1 MFHRLLFLSL
11 TALAFISA
19 LASGAILPE
28 NEVQALKDI
37 AHTLGKKDWNFSV
50 DPCSGEEG
58 WAEIPEENAVTCNC
72 SFSNGTVCH
81 VFRISLLANRL
92 TGPIPKYL
100 ANISTLVNLTVQYN
114 QFSGELPEEL
124 GSLLNLEKLHLS
136 SNNFTGELPKTFAK
150 LTNMKDF
157 RIGDNQ
163 FTGQIPSFIQ
173 NWTKLEKLFIQPSGL
188 VGPIPSG
195 IFSLKNLT
203 DLRISDLN
211 GPEATFPQLGN
222 KKMTNLILRN
232 CNITGELPP
241 YLGKMTTLKVL
252 DLSFNKLSGHIP
264 SNFDDLYE
272 VDYIYFTGNLLTGA
286 IPPWMLEKGDKIDL
300 SYNNFTDG
308 SAESSCQKRSV
319 NLFASF
325 SKGNNSTGIVSCL
338 RSVQCPK
345 TYYYSLHINCGGSEV
360 TANGDTAFEEDTY
373 EAGPSTFTL
382 SRTNWGLSS
391 TGHFL
396 DNSIKTD
403 TYIQTNTSR
412 LLMSDSQ
419 LYTNARL
426 SAISLTYYGFC
437 LGNGNYTVK
446 LHFAEI
452 LFTDDKNF
460 SSFGKRIFDVYI
472 QGNLVLKDLNIE
484 NEAGGVGKAI
494 VKPFSAAVTNGTMEI
509 RLYWAGKGTT
519 EIPFKGDYGP
529 LISAISLNPD
539 FTPPSEDGSSS
550 ISEDGSSSI
559 SVGKA
564 FGIAVAAAFLIILV
578 VVGILQWKG
587 CFRPENTLERE
598 LRGVDLHTASFTL
611 KQIKAATNNFAPDNK
626 IGEGGFGPV
635 YKGLLADG
643 TAIAVKQ
650 LSSKSKQGN
659 REFINE
665 IGMISALQHPNL
677 VKLYGCCMEG
687 NQLSLIYE
695 YLENNSLARAM
706 FGPEEHRLKLDW
718 PTRRRICLGIAR
730 GLAYLH
736 GESRIKIVHRD
747 IKATNVLL
755 DKDLNPKISD
765 FGLAKLDEEDN
776 THISTRVAGTIGY
789 MAPEYATRGHLT
801 EKADVYSFGIV
812 ALEIV
817 SGRSNVFSR
826 TKEDKIYLLDWALVL
841 KEQGNLMELVDTDL
855 GSNFD
860 KEQVMVMIN
869 VALLCANASPT
880 NRPSMS
886 SVLSMLE
893 CGVDVPDLAPDS
905 NVSDIDET
913 KSEAMRRYYQ
923 FSIEKTASTIP
934 SKSSIYGPPTGS
946 STSGVDLY
954 PFNIQHITSKA
965 QFRIVA
971 LWFQDYCNFEMG
983 VYNTIKFLV
992 AASSPTIFLRIA
1004 SFRPP
1009 MEGYGEDQ
1017 IFWSESKKGNF
1028 TVKSAYDA
1036 LSKEIKGEDDQIW
1049 SCVWRWNGPQSIRV
1063 FLWLVLH
1070 NRLKTK
1076 AEISRRHVHLDSSC
1090 DRCGDGDE
1098 NTLHVLRD
1106 CMVAR
1111 RFWYAILPIHQRQY
1125 FFSLNLKDWMSYN
1138 LTNADQVGSDLSWNI
1153 FFGVAIWRLWSRRNK
1168 FLFHGMTWDCATMI
1182 SEVKIKATEFQRI
1195 STTPMGMNNGRVVKW
1210 ICWSPPFWPWC
1221 KLNTDGAAKK
1231 TGEASAGGL
1240 IRDHNGAWLALFGM
1254 NIGSC
1259 SVTVAELWGLY
1270 QGLNI
1275 AWQNGIRW
1283 LQVEVDSIC
1292 ILHLV
1297 TTPMITSNE
1306 LSPLIKSIKDLISR
1320 SWRITINHVYREAN
1334 FAADFLANH
1343 GLSFPLGLHL
1353 FPNSPPGIIAY
1364 LQHDMYGV
1372 AYRRFVFP

>member
-11 TALAFISA
+11 TALALVSA

-37 AHTLGKKDWNFSV
+37 ANTLGKKDWNFSV

-81 VFRISLLANRL
+81 VFRIVLKEQNLTGVLPPKLAELTFLQDISLPRNYLSGTIPSEWASLPLLNISLLANRL

-100 ANISTLVNLTVQYN
+100 ANISTLVNLTIQYN

-157 RIGDNQ
+157 RIGDNL

-173 NWTKLEKLFIQPSGL
+173 NWTKLEK
-188 VGPIPSG
+188 
-195 IFSLKNLT
+195 
-203 DLRISDLN
+203 LRISDLN

-241 YLGKMTTLKVL
+241 YLGNMTTLKVL

-264 SNFDDLYE
+264 SNFDDLNE

-338 RSVQCPK
+338 RSFQCPK
-345 TYYYSLHINCGGSEV
+345 TYYSLHINCGGSEV
-360 TANGDTAFEEDTY
+360 TANGDTTFEEDTY

-419 LYTNARL
+419 LYTTARL

-437 LGNGNYTVK
+437 LGNGNYTVN

-472 QGNLVLKDLNIE
+472 QGNRVLKDLNIE

-539 FTPPSEDGSSS
+539 FIPP
-550 ISEDGSSSI
+550 SEDGSSSI

-635 YKGLLADG
+635 YK
-643 TAIAVKQ
+643 
-650 LSSKSKQGN
+650 
-659 REFINE
+659 

-860 KEQVMVMIN
+860 KEQLMVMIN
-869 VALLCANASPT
+869 VALLCASASPT

-893 CGVDVPDLAPDS
+893 CGVDVPDLVPDS
-905 NVSDIDET
+905 SISDVDET

-923 FSIEKTASTIP
+923 FSIEKTASTIQ
-934 SKSSIYGPPTGS
+934 STSSIYGPPTRS
-946 STSGVDLY
+946 STSGADLY
-954 PFNIQHITSKA
+954 PFS
-965 QFRIVA
+965 
-971 LWFQDYCNFEMG
+971 
-983 VYNTIKFLV
+983 
-992 AASSPTIFLRIA
+992 
-1004 SFRPP
+1004 
-1009 MEGYGEDQ
+1009 
-1017 IFWSESKKGNF
+1017 
-1028 TVKSAYDA
+1028 
-1036 LSKEIKGEDDQIW
+1036 
-1049 SCVWRWNGPQSIRV
+1049 
-1063 FLWLVLH
+1063 
-1070 NRLKTK
+1070 
-1076 AEISRRHVHLDSSC
+1076 
-1090 DRCGDGDE
+1090 
-1098 NTLHVLRD
+1098 
-1106 CMVAR
+1106 
-1111 RFWYAILPIHQRQY
+1111 
-1125 FFSLNLKDWMSYN
+1125 
-1138 LTNADQVGSDLSWNI
+1138 
-1153 FFGVAIWRLWSRRNK
+1153 
-1168 FLFHGMTWDCATMI
+1168 
-1182 SEVKIKATEFQRI
+1182 
-1195 STTPMGMNNGRVVKW
+1195 
-1210 ICWSPPFWPWC
+1210 
-1221 KLNTDGAAKK
+1221 
-1231 TGEASAGGL
+1231 
-1240 IRDHNGAWLALFGM
+1240 
-1254 NIGSC
+1254 
-1259 SVTVAELWGLY
+1259 
-1270 QGLNI
+1270 
-1275 AWQNGIRW
+1275 
-1283 LQVEVDSIC
+1283 VDS
-1292 ILHLV
+1292 
-1297 TTPMITSNE
+1297 
-1306 LSPLIKSIKDLISR
+1306 D
-1320 SWRITINHVYREAN
+1320 
-1334 FAADFLANH
+1334 
-1343 GLSFPLGLHL
+1343 
-1353 FPNSPPGIIAY
+1353 
-1364 LQHDMYGV
+1364 
-1372 AYRRFVFP
+1372 

>member
-1 MFHRLLFLSL
+1 MYTDIQTDIVERYQLN
-11 TALAFISA
+11 LAVRVCNNLMHA
-19 LASGAILPE
+19 
-28 NEVQALKDI
+28 VQALKDI
-37 AHTLGKKDWNFSV
+37 ANTLGKKDWNFSV

-72 SFSNGTVCH
+72 SFSNGTVCY

-157 RIGDNQ
+157 RIGDNL

-195 IFSLKNLT
+195 IFSLENLT

-241 YLGKMTTLKVL
+241 YLGNMTTLKVL

-264 SNFDDLYE
+264 SNFDDLNE

-338 RSVQCPK
+338 RSFQCPK
-345 TYYYSLHINCGGSEV
+345 TYYSLHINCGGSEV
-360 TANGDTAFEEDTY
+360 TANGDTTFEEDTY
-373 EAGPSTFTL
+373 EAGPSTFTQ

-419 LYTNARL
+419 LYTTARL

-437 LGNGNYTVK
+437 LGNGNYTVN

-472 QGNLVLKDLNIE
+472 QGKLVLKDFNIE

-529 LISAISLNPD
+529 LISAISLHNPGEAD

-550 ISEDGSSSI
+550 IS
-559 SVGKA
+559 VGKA
-564 FGIAVAAAFLIILV
+564 LGIAVAAAFFIILV

-643 TAIAVKQ
+643 TVIAVKQ

-765 FGLAKLDEEDN
+765 FGLAKLDEEDD

-860 KEQVMVMIN
+860 KEQLMVMIN
-869 VALLCANASPT
+869 VALLCASASPT

-893 CGVDVPDLAPDS
+893 CGVDVPDLVPDS
-905 NVSDIDET
+905 SISDVDET

-923 FSIEKTASTIP
+923 FSIEKTASTIQ
-934 SKSSIYGPPTGS
+934 STSSIYGPPTRS
-946 STSGVDLY
+946 STSGADLY
-954 PFNIQHITSKA
+954 PFS
-965 QFRIVA
+965 
-971 LWFQDYCNFEMG
+971 
-983 VYNTIKFLV
+983 
-992 AASSPTIFLRIA
+992 
-1004 SFRPP
+1004 
-1009 MEGYGEDQ
+1009 
-1017 IFWSESKKGNF
+1017 
-1028 TVKSAYDA
+1028 
-1036 LSKEIKGEDDQIW
+1036 
-1049 SCVWRWNGPQSIRV
+1049 
-1063 FLWLVLH
+1063 
-1070 NRLKTK
+1070 
-1076 AEISRRHVHLDSSC
+1076 
-1090 DRCGDGDE
+1090 
-1098 NTLHVLRD
+1098 
-1106 CMVAR
+1106 
-1111 RFWYAILPIHQRQY
+1111 
-1125 FFSLNLKDWMSYN
+1125 
-1138 LTNADQVGSDLSWNI
+1138 
-1153 FFGVAIWRLWSRRNK
+1153 
-1168 FLFHGMTWDCATMI
+1168 
-1182 SEVKIKATEFQRI
+1182 
-1195 STTPMGMNNGRVVKW
+1195 
-1210 ICWSPPFWPWC
+1210 
-1221 KLNTDGAAKK
+1221 
-1231 TGEASAGGL
+1231 
-1240 IRDHNGAWLALFGM
+1240 
-1254 NIGSC
+1254 
-1259 SVTVAELWGLY
+1259 
-1270 QGLNI
+1270 
-1275 AWQNGIRW
+1275 
-1283 LQVEVDSIC
+1283 VDS
-1292 ILHLV
+1292 
-1297 TTPMITSNE
+1297 
-1306 LSPLIKSIKDLISR
+1306 D
-1320 SWRITINHVYREAN
+1320 
-1334 FAADFLANH
+1334 
-1343 GLSFPLGLHL
+1343 
-1353 FPNSPPGIIAY
+1353 
-1364 LQHDMYGV
+1364 
-1372 AYRRFVFP
+1372 

>member
-11 TALAFISA
+11 TALALVSA

-37 AHTLGKKDWNFSV
+37 ANTLGKKDWNFSV

-72 SFSNGTVCH
+72 SFSNGTVCY

-157 RIGDNQ
+157 RIGDNL

-173 NWTKLEKLFIQPSGL
+173 NWTKLEK
-188 VGPIPSG
+188 
-195 IFSLKNLT
+195 
-203 DLRISDLN
+203 LRISDLN

-241 YLGKMTTLKVL
+241 YLGNMTTLKVL

-264 SNFDDLYE
+264 SNFDDLNE

-338 RSVQCPK
+338 RSFQCPK
-345 TYYYSLHINCGGSEV
+345 TYYSLHINCGGSEV
-360 TANGDTAFEEDTY
+360 TANGDTTFEEDTY
-373 EAGPSTFTL
+373 EAGPSTFTQ

-419 LYTNARL
+419 LYTTARL

-437 LGNGNYTVK
+437 LGNGNYTVN

-472 QGNLVLKDLNIE
+472 QGKLVLKDFNIE

-529 LISAISLNPD
+529 LISAISLHNPDNPHIGEMCNFLGEAD

-550 ISEDGSSSI
+550 IS
-559 SVGKA
+559 VGKA
-564 FGIAVAAAFLIILV
+564 LGIAVAAAFFIILV

-643 TAIAVKQ
+643 TVIAVKQ

-765 FGLAKLDEEDN
+765 FGLAKLDEEDD

-860 KEQVMVMIN
+860 KEQLMVMIN
-869 VALLCANASPT
+869 VALLCASASPT

-893 CGVDVPDLAPDS
+893 CGVDVPDLVPDS
-905 NVSDIDET
+905 SISDVDET

-923 FSIEKTASTIP
+923 FSIEKTASTIQ
-934 SKSSIYGPPTGS
+934 STSSIYGPPTRS
-946 STSGVDLY
+946 STSGADLY
-954 PFNIQHITSKA
+954 PFS
-965 QFRIVA
+965 
-971 LWFQDYCNFEMG
+971 
-983 VYNTIKFLV
+983 
-992 AASSPTIFLRIA
+992 
-1004 SFRPP
+1004 
-1009 MEGYGEDQ
+1009 
-1017 IFWSESKKGNF
+1017 
-1028 TVKSAYDA
+1028 
-1036 LSKEIKGEDDQIW
+1036 
-1049 SCVWRWNGPQSIRV
+1049 
-1063 FLWLVLH
+1063 
-1070 NRLKTK
+1070 
-1076 AEISRRHVHLDSSC
+1076 
-1090 DRCGDGDE
+1090 
-1098 NTLHVLRD
+1098 
-1106 CMVAR
+1106 
-1111 RFWYAILPIHQRQY
+1111 
-1125 FFSLNLKDWMSYN
+1125 
-1138 LTNADQVGSDLSWNI
+1138 
-1153 FFGVAIWRLWSRRNK
+1153 
-1168 FLFHGMTWDCATMI
+1168 
-1182 SEVKIKATEFQRI
+1182 
-1195 STTPMGMNNGRVVKW
+1195 
-1210 ICWSPPFWPWC
+1210 
-1221 KLNTDGAAKK
+1221 
-1231 TGEASAGGL
+1231 
-1240 IRDHNGAWLALFGM
+1240 
-1254 NIGSC
+1254 
-1259 SVTVAELWGLY
+1259 
-1270 QGLNI
+1270 
-1275 AWQNGIRW
+1275 
-1283 LQVEVDSIC
+1283 VDS
-1292 ILHLV
+1292 
-1297 TTPMITSNE
+1297 
-1306 LSPLIKSIKDLISR
+1306 D
-1320 SWRITINHVYREAN
+1320 
-1334 FAADFLANH
+1334 
-1343 GLSFPLGLHL
+1343 
-1353 FPNSPPGIIAY
+1353 
-1364 LQHDMYGV
+1364 
-1372 AYRRFVFP
+1372 

>member
-11 TALAFISA
+11 TALALVSA

-28 NEVQALKDI
+28 NEAVRVCNNLMHAVQALKDI
-37 AHTLGKKDWNFSV
+37 ANTLGKKDWNFSV

-72 SFSNGTVCH
+72 SFSNGTVCY

-150 LTNMKDF
+150 LTNMKD
-157 RIGDNQ
+157 
-163 FTGQIPSFIQ
+163 
-173 NWTKLEKLFIQPSGL
+173 LFIQPSGL

-195 IFSLKNLT
+195 IFSLENLT

-241 YLGKMTTLKVL
+241 YLGNMTTLKVL

-264 SNFDDLYE
+264 SNFDDLNE

-338 RSVQCPK
+338 RSFQCPK
-345 TYYYSLHINCGGSEV
+345 TYYSLHINCGGSEV
-360 TANGDTAFEEDTY
+360 TANGDTTFEEDTY
-373 EAGPSTFTL
+373 EAGPSTFTQ

-419 LYTNARL
+419 LYTTARL

-437 LGNGNYTVK
+437 LGNGNYTVN

-472 QGNLVLKDLNIE
+472 QGKLVLKDFNIE

-529 LISAISLNPD
+529 LISAISLHNPGEAD

-550 ISEDGSSSI
+550 IS
-559 SVGKA
+559 VGKA
-564 FGIAVAAAFLIILV
+564 LGIAVAAAFFIILV

-643 TAIAVKQ
+643 TVIAVKQ

-765 FGLAKLDEEDN
+765 FGLAKLDEEDD

-860 KEQVMVMIN
+860 KEQLMVMIN
-869 VALLCANASPT
+869 VALLCASASPT

-893 CGVDVPDLAPDS
+893 CGVDVPDLVPDS
-905 NVSDIDET
+905 SISDVDET

-923 FSIEKTASTIP
+923 FSIEKTASTIQ
-934 SKSSIYGPPTGS
+934 STSSIYGPPTRS
-946 STSGVDLY
+946 STSGADLY
-954 PFNIQHITSKA
+954 PFS
-965 QFRIVA
+965 
-971 LWFQDYCNFEMG
+971 
-983 VYNTIKFLV
+983 
-992 AASSPTIFLRIA
+992 
-1004 SFRPP
+1004 
-1009 MEGYGEDQ
+1009 
-1017 IFWSESKKGNF
+1017 
-1028 TVKSAYDA
+1028 
-1036 LSKEIKGEDDQIW
+1036 
-1049 SCVWRWNGPQSIRV
+1049 
-1063 FLWLVLH
+1063 
-1070 NRLKTK
+1070 
-1076 AEISRRHVHLDSSC
+1076 
-1090 DRCGDGDE
+1090 
-1098 NTLHVLRD
+1098 
-1106 CMVAR
+1106 
-1111 RFWYAILPIHQRQY
+1111 
-1125 FFSLNLKDWMSYN
+1125 
-1138 LTNADQVGSDLSWNI
+1138 
-1153 FFGVAIWRLWSRRNK
+1153 
-1168 FLFHGMTWDCATMI
+1168 
-1182 SEVKIKATEFQRI
+1182 
-1195 STTPMGMNNGRVVKW
+1195 
-1210 ICWSPPFWPWC
+1210 
-1221 KLNTDGAAKK
+1221 
-1231 TGEASAGGL
+1231 
-1240 IRDHNGAWLALFGM
+1240 
-1254 NIGSC
+1254 
-1259 SVTVAELWGLY
+1259 
-1270 QGLNI
+1270 
-1275 AWQNGIRW
+1275 
-1283 LQVEVDSIC
+1283 VDS
-1292 ILHLV
+1292 
-1297 TTPMITSNE
+1297 
-1306 LSPLIKSIKDLISR
+1306 D
-1320 SWRITINHVYREAN
+1320 
-1334 FAADFLANH
+1334 
-1343 GLSFPLGLHL
+1343 
-1353 FPNSPPGIIAY
+1353 
-1364 LQHDMYGV
+1364 
-1372 AYRRFVFP
+1372 

>member
-11 TALAFISA
+11 TALALVSA

-28 NEVQALKDI
+28 NEAVRVCNNLMHAVQALKDI
-37 AHTLGKKDWNFSV
+37 ANTLGKKDWNFSV

-72 SFSNGTVCH
+72 SFSNGTVCY

-150 LTNMKDF
+150 LTNMKD
-157 RIGDNQ
+157 
-163 FTGQIPSFIQ
+163 
-173 NWTKLEKLFIQPSGL
+173 
-188 VGPIPSG
+188 
-195 IFSLKNLT
+195 
-203 DLRISDLN
+203 LRISDLN

-241 YLGKMTTLKVL
+241 YLGNMTTLKVL
-252 DLSFNKLSGHIP
+252 LVQTLFIICRDLSFNKLSGHIP
-264 SNFDDLYE
+264 SNFDDLNE

-338 RSVQCPK
+338 RSFQCPK
-345 TYYYSLHINCGGSEV
+345 TYYSLHINCGGSEV
-360 TANGDTAFEEDTY
+360 TANGDTTFEEDTY
-373 EAGPSTFTL
+373 EAGPSTFTQ

-419 LYTNARL
+419 LYTTARL

-437 LGNGNYTVK
+437 LGNGNYTVN

-472 QGNLVLKDLNIE
+472 QGKLVLKDFNIE

-529 LISAISLNPD
+529 LISAISLHNPGEAD

-550 ISEDGSSSI
+550 IS
-559 SVGKA
+559 VGKA
-564 FGIAVAAAFLIILV
+564 LGIAVAAAFFIILV

-643 TAIAVKQ
+643 TVIAVKQ

-765 FGLAKLDEEDN
+765 FGLAKLDEEDD

-860 KEQVMVMIN
+860 KEQLMVMIN
-869 VALLCANASPT
+869 VALLCASASPT

-893 CGVDVPDLAPDS
+893 CGVDVPDLVPDS
-905 NVSDIDET
+905 SISDVDET

-923 FSIEKTASTIP
+923 FSIEKTASTIQ
-934 SKSSIYGPPTGS
+934 STSSIYGPPTRS
-946 STSGVDLY
+946 STSGADLY
-954 PFNIQHITSKA
+954 PFS
-965 QFRIVA
+965 
-971 LWFQDYCNFEMG
+971 
-983 VYNTIKFLV
+983 
-992 AASSPTIFLRIA
+992 
-1004 SFRPP
+1004 
-1009 MEGYGEDQ
+1009 
-1017 IFWSESKKGNF
+1017 
-1028 TVKSAYDA
+1028 
-1036 LSKEIKGEDDQIW
+1036 
-1049 SCVWRWNGPQSIRV
+1049 
-1063 FLWLVLH
+1063 
-1070 NRLKTK
+1070 
-1076 AEISRRHVHLDSSC
+1076 
-1090 DRCGDGDE
+1090 
-1098 NTLHVLRD
+1098 
-1106 CMVAR
+1106 
-1111 RFWYAILPIHQRQY
+1111 
-1125 FFSLNLKDWMSYN
+1125 
-1138 LTNADQVGSDLSWNI
+1138 
-1153 FFGVAIWRLWSRRNK
+1153 
-1168 FLFHGMTWDCATMI
+1168 
-1182 SEVKIKATEFQRI
+1182 
-1195 STTPMGMNNGRVVKW
+1195 
-1210 ICWSPPFWPWC
+1210 
-1221 KLNTDGAAKK
+1221 
-1231 TGEASAGGL
+1231 
-1240 IRDHNGAWLALFGM
+1240 
-1254 NIGSC
+1254 
-1259 SVTVAELWGLY
+1259 
-1270 QGLNI
+1270 
-1275 AWQNGIRW
+1275 
-1283 LQVEVDSIC
+1283 VDS
-1292 ILHLV
+1292 
-1297 TTPMITSNE
+1297 
-1306 LSPLIKSIKDLISR
+1306 D
-1320 SWRITINHVYREAN
+1320 
-1334 FAADFLANH
+1334 
-1343 GLSFPLGLHL
+1343 
-1353 FPNSPPGIIAY
+1353 
-1364 LQHDMYGV
+1364 
-1372 AYRRFVFP
+1372 

>member
-11 TALAFISA
+11 TALALVSA

-28 NEVQALKDI
+28 NEAVRVCNNLMHAVQALKDI
-37 AHTLGKKDWNFSV
+37 ANTLGKKDWNFSV

-72 SFSNGTVCH
+72 SFSNGTVCY

-157 RIGDNQ
+157 RIGDNL

-195 IFSLKNLT
+195 IFSLENLT

-241 YLGKMTTLKVL
+241 YLGNMTTLKVL
-252 DLSFNKLSGHIP
+252 LVQTDLSFNKLSGHIP
-264 SNFDDLYE
+264 SNFDDLNE

-319 NLFASF
+319 
-325 SKGNNSTGIVSCL
+325 TGIVSCL
-338 RSVQCPK
+338 RSFQCPK
-345 TYYYSLHINCGGSEV
+345 TYYSLHINCGGSEV
-360 TANGDTAFEEDTY
+360 TANGDTTFEEDTY
-373 EAGPSTFTL
+373 EAGPSTFTQ

-419 LYTNARL
+419 LYTTARL

-437 LGNGNYTVK
+437 LGNGNYTVN

-472 QGNLVLKDLNIE
+472 QGKLVLKDFNIE

-529 LISAISLNPD
+529 LISAISLHNPGEAD

-550 ISEDGSSSI
+550 IS
-559 SVGKA
+559 VGKA
-564 FGIAVAAAFLIILV
+564 LGIAVAAAFFIILV

-643 TAIAVKQ
+643 TVIAVKQ

-765 FGLAKLDEEDN
+765 FGLAKLDEEDD

-860 KEQVMVMIN
+860 KEQLMVMIN
-869 VALLCANASPT
+869 VALLCASASPT

-893 CGVDVPDLAPDS
+893 CGVDVPDLVPDS
-905 NVSDIDET
+905 SISDVDET

-923 FSIEKTASTIP
+923 FSIEKTASTIQ
-934 SKSSIYGPPTGS
+934 STSSIYGPPTRS
-946 STSGVDLY
+946 STSGADLY
-954 PFNIQHITSKA
+954 PFS
-965 QFRIVA
+965 
-971 LWFQDYCNFEMG
+971 
-983 VYNTIKFLV
+983 
-992 AASSPTIFLRIA
+992 
-1004 SFRPP
+1004 
-1009 MEGYGEDQ
+1009 
-1017 IFWSESKKGNF
+1017 
-1028 TVKSAYDA
+1028 
-1036 LSKEIKGEDDQIW
+1036 
-1049 SCVWRWNGPQSIRV
+1049 
-1063 FLWLVLH
+1063 
-1070 NRLKTK
+1070 
-1076 AEISRRHVHLDSSC
+1076 
-1090 DRCGDGDE
+1090 
-1098 NTLHVLRD
+1098 
-1106 CMVAR
+1106 
-1111 RFWYAILPIHQRQY
+1111 
-1125 FFSLNLKDWMSYN
+1125 
-1138 LTNADQVGSDLSWNI
+1138 
-1153 FFGVAIWRLWSRRNK
+1153 
-1168 FLFHGMTWDCATMI
+1168 
-1182 SEVKIKATEFQRI
+1182 
-1195 STTPMGMNNGRVVKW
+1195 
-1210 ICWSPPFWPWC
+1210 
-1221 KLNTDGAAKK
+1221 
-1231 TGEASAGGL
+1231 
-1240 IRDHNGAWLALFGM
+1240 
-1254 NIGSC
+1254 
-1259 SVTVAELWGLY
+1259 
-1270 QGLNI
+1270 
-1275 AWQNGIRW
+1275 
-1283 LQVEVDSIC
+1283 VDS
-1292 ILHLV
+1292 
-1297 TTPMITSNE
+1297 
-1306 LSPLIKSIKDLISR
+1306 D
-1320 SWRITINHVYREAN
+1320 
-1334 FAADFLANH
+1334 
-1343 GLSFPLGLHL
+1343 
-1353 FPNSPPGIIAY
+1353 
-1364 LQHDMYGV
+1364 
-1372 AYRRFVFP
+1372 

>member
-11 TALAFISA
+11 TALALVSA

-37 AHTLGKKDWNFSV
+37 ANTLGKKDWNFSV

-81 VFRISLLANRL
+81 VFRIVLKEQNLTGVLPPKLAELTFLQDIDLTLNYLSGTIPSQWASLPLLNISLIANRL
-92 TGPIPKYL
+92 KGPIPKYL

-157 RIGDNQ
+157 RISDNQ

-188 VGPIPSG
+188 AGPIPSG
-195 IFSLKNLT
+195 IFSLENLT

-222 KKMTNLILRN
+222 MKMTKLILRN
-232 CNITGELPP
+232 CNITGELPR
-241 YLGKMTTLKVL
+241 YLGKMTKLKVL
-252 DLSFNKLSGHIP
+252 DLSFNRLRGQIP
-264 SNFDDLYE
+264 SNFDDLYD
-272 VDYIYFTGNLLTGA
+272 VDYIYFAGNLLTGA
-286 IPPWMLEKGDKIDL
+286 IPPWMLERGDKIDL

-325 SKGNNSTGIVSCL
+325 SKGNTLNTGIVSCL

-345 TYYYSLHINCGGSEV
+345 TYYSLHINCGGKQV
-360 TANGDTAFEEDTY
+360 TANGNTTFEEDTS
-373 EAGPSTFTL
+373 EAGPSTF
-382 SRTNWGLSS
+382 SQSGTNWVLSS

-396 DNSIKTD
+396 ENGLKLGP
-403 TYIQTNTSR
+403 YIQTNTSR
-412 LLMSDSQ
+412 LLMNDYQ
-419 LYTNARL
+419 LYTTARL

-437 LGNGNYTVK
+437 LGNGKYTVN

-472 QGNLVLKDLNIE
+472 QGKRVLKDFNIE

-494 VKPFSAAVTNGTMEI
+494 GKQFSAAVTNGTMEI

-519 EIPFKGDYGP
+519 EIPVKGVYGP
-529 LISAISLNPD
+529 LISAISLHNPD
-539 FTPPSEDGSSS
+539 FIPPSGNGSN
-550 ISEDGSSSI
+550 SI
-559 SVGKA
+559 SVGTA
-564 FGIAVAAAFLIILV
+564 FGIAVAAAILIILV

-587 CFRPENTLERE
+587 CFRPQNTLERE
-598 LRGVDLHTASFTL
+598 LRGVDL
-611 KQIKAATNNFAPDNK
+611 QIKAATNNFATDNN

-677 VKLYGCCMEG
+677 VKLYGCCIEG
-687 NQLSLIYE
+687 NQLLLIYE
-695 YLENNSLARAM
+695 YLENNSLARAL
-706 FGPEEHRLKLDW
+706 FEHRLKLDW

-736 GESRIKIVHRD
+736 GESRIKVVHRD

-755 DKDLNPKISD
+755 DKDLNSKISD
-765 FGLAKLDEEDN
+765 FGLAKLDEEEN

-789 MAPEYATRGHLT
+789 MAPEYAMRGHLT

-817 SGRSNVFSR
+817 SGRSNV
-826 TKEDKIYLLDWALVL
+826 TKEDMFYLLDWALVL
-841 KEQGNLMELVDTDL
+841 KEQGKLMELVDTNP

-880 NRPSMS
+880 IRPSMS
-886 SVLSMLE
+886 SVLRMLE
-893 CGVDVPDLAPDS
+893 CGVDVLDLVSDS
-905 NVSDIDET
+905 SVSDIDET
-913 KSEAMRRYYQ
+913 KAEAMRKYYQ
-923 FSIEKTASTIP
+923 FCVENTASTTQ
-934 SKSSIYGPPTGS
+934 STSSIYGPPPGS
-946 STSGVDLY
+946 STAGVDLH
-954 PFNIQHITSKA
+954 PFS
-965 QFRIVA
+965 
-971 LWFQDYCNFEMG
+971 
-983 VYNTIKFLV
+983 
-992 AASSPTIFLRIA
+992 
-1004 SFRPP
+1004 
-1009 MEGYGEDQ
+1009 
-1017 IFWSESKKGNF
+1017 
-1028 TVKSAYDA
+1028 
-1036 LSKEIKGEDDQIW
+1036 
-1049 SCVWRWNGPQSIRV
+1049 
-1063 FLWLVLH
+1063 
-1070 NRLKTK
+1070 
-1076 AEISRRHVHLDSSC
+1076 
-1090 DRCGDGDE
+1090 
-1098 NTLHVLRD
+1098 
-1106 CMVAR
+1106 
-1111 RFWYAILPIHQRQY
+1111 
-1125 FFSLNLKDWMSYN
+1125 
-1138 LTNADQVGSDLSWNI
+1138 
-1153 FFGVAIWRLWSRRNK
+1153 
-1168 FLFHGMTWDCATMI
+1168 
-1182 SEVKIKATEFQRI
+1182 
-1195 STTPMGMNNGRVVKW
+1195 
-1210 ICWSPPFWPWC
+1210 
-1221 KLNTDGAAKK
+1221 
-1231 TGEASAGGL
+1231 
-1240 IRDHNGAWLALFGM
+1240 
-1254 NIGSC
+1254 
-1259 SVTVAELWGLY
+1259 
-1270 QGLNI
+1270 
-1275 AWQNGIRW
+1275 
-1283 LQVEVDSIC
+1283 VDSDR
-1292 ILHLV
+1292 LL
-1297 TTPMITSNE
+1297 E
-1306 LSPLIKSIKDLISR
+1306 
-1320 SWRITINHVYREAN
+1320 
-1334 FAADFLANH
+1334 
-1343 GLSFPLGLHL
+1343 
-1353 FPNSPPGIIAY
+1353 
-1364 LQHDMYGV
+1364 
-1372 AYRRFVFP
+1372 

>member
-11 TALAFISA
+11 TALALVSA

-37 AHTLGKKDWNFSV
+37 ANTLGKKDWNFSV

-72 SFSNGTVCH
+72 SFSNGTVCY
-81 VFRISLLANRL
+81 VFRIVLKEQNLTGVLPPKLAELTFLQDISLPRNYLSGTIPSEWASLPLLNISLLANRL

-157 RIGDNQ
+157 RIGDNL

-195 IFSLKNLT
+195 IFSLENLT

-241 YLGKMTTLKVL
+241 YLGNMTTLKVL

-264 SNFDDLYE
+264 SNFDDLNE

-286 IPPWMLEKGDKIDL
+286 IPPWMLEKGDKI
-300 SYNNFTDG
+300 
-308 SAESSCQKRSV
+308 
-319 NLFASF
+319 
-325 SKGNNSTGIVSCL
+325 TGIVSCL
-338 RSVQCPK
+338 RSFQCPK
-345 TYYYSLHINCGGSEV
+345 TYYSLHINCGGSEV
-360 TANGDTAFEEDTY
+360 TANGDTTFEEDTY
-373 EAGPSTFTL
+373 EAGPSTFTQ

-419 LYTNARL
+419 LYTTARL

-437 LGNGNYTVK
+437 LGNGNYTVN

-472 QGNLVLKDLNIE
+472 QGKLVLKDFNIE

-529 LISAISLNPD
+529 LISAISLHNPD

-550 ISEDGSSSI
+550 IS
-559 SVGKA
+559 VGKA
-564 FGIAVAAAFLIILV
+564 LGIAVAAAFFIILV

-643 TAIAVKQ
+643 TVIAVKQ

-765 FGLAKLDEEDN
+765 FGLAKLDEEDD

-860 KEQVMVMIN
+860 KEQLMVMIN
-869 VALLCANASPT
+869 VALLCASASPT

-893 CGVDVPDLAPDS
+893 CGVDVPDLVPDS
-905 NVSDIDET
+905 SISDVDET

-923 FSIEKTASTIP
+923 FSIEKTASTIQ
-934 SKSSIYGPPTGS
+934 STSSIYGPPTRS
-946 STSGVDLY
+946 STSGADLY
-954 PFNIQHITSKA
+954 PFS
-965 QFRIVA
+965 
-971 LWFQDYCNFEMG
+971 
-983 VYNTIKFLV
+983 
-992 AASSPTIFLRIA
+992 
-1004 SFRPP
+1004 
-1009 MEGYGEDQ
+1009 
-1017 IFWSESKKGNF
+1017 
-1028 TVKSAYDA
+1028 
-1036 LSKEIKGEDDQIW
+1036 
-1049 SCVWRWNGPQSIRV
+1049 
-1063 FLWLVLH
+1063 
-1070 NRLKTK
+1070 
-1076 AEISRRHVHLDSSC
+1076 
-1090 DRCGDGDE
+1090 
-1098 NTLHVLRD
+1098 
-1106 CMVAR
+1106 
-1111 RFWYAILPIHQRQY
+1111 
-1125 FFSLNLKDWMSYN
+1125 
-1138 LTNADQVGSDLSWNI
+1138 
-1153 FFGVAIWRLWSRRNK
+1153 
-1168 FLFHGMTWDCATMI
+1168 
-1182 SEVKIKATEFQRI
+1182 
-1195 STTPMGMNNGRVVKW
+1195 
-1210 ICWSPPFWPWC
+1210 
-1221 KLNTDGAAKK
+1221 
-1231 TGEASAGGL
+1231 
-1240 IRDHNGAWLALFGM
+1240 
-1254 NIGSC
+1254 
-1259 SVTVAELWGLY
+1259 
-1270 QGLNI
+1270 
-1275 AWQNGIRW
+1275 
-1283 LQVEVDSIC
+1283 VDS
-1292 ILHLV
+1292 
-1297 TTPMITSNE
+1297 
-1306 LSPLIKSIKDLISR
+1306 D
-1320 SWRITINHVYREAN
+1320 
-1334 FAADFLANH
+1334 
-1343 GLSFPLGLHL
+1343 
-1353 FPNSPPGIIAY
+1353 
-1364 LQHDMYGV
+1364 
-1372 AYRRFVFP
+1372 